1 MRVGTTAPVVAVA
14 AAAAAIANLPAASAV
29 PHQQSLY
36 NGYNGL
42 KGPSA
47 EFYDDS
53 IPARVT
59 HGVWSTL
66 TSLFGQSQSPVQVMK
81 SAPGVRMLD
90 SGFPTAD
97 IDSVAAPR
105 FVLYGDQ
112 DVASQSYGAPPYW
125 NITGFNVFN
134 LAFWTVKFGV
144 ADNAA
149 KYAAKSDCD
158 KKWFKSRY
166 AGAGMKLMVSVFG
179 ATDTPQSLGKDP
191 VQLGKTIAAFVKK
204 NGLDGVDVDYEEMD
218 LFAQGKSANWLISLT
233 KSLRAELPSPD
244 YIITH
249 APVAPWFQQAQ
260 YPEGYT
266 KIHAEVGDL
275 IDWYNVQFYN
285 QGSNC
290 YTTCDG
296 LIWNACNDFSLTS
309 LFEINKYSGVPL
321 DKLVVGKP
329 AIESDADNG
338 FMRPSVLGGC
348 LNMGVQNGWNGGAM
362 FWEYPHMTPHR
373 LSVITDAAGF
383 S

>member
-1 MRVGTTAPVVAVA
+1 MRTPSIAITVAG
-14 AAAAAIANLPAASAV
+14 AIAITPSVLAI

-42 KGPSA
+42 STPAA

-59 HGVWSTL
+59 STVWSTL
-66 TSLFGQSQSPVQVMK
+66 TSLFGQSHSPVQVIK
-81 SAPGVRMLD
+81 NAPGVKLLD

-112 DVASQSYGAPPYW
+112 DVAEQSYGAPPYW

-144 ADNAA
+144 ADNAQ
-149 KYAAKSDCD
+149 KFAAKSDAD

-179 ATDTPQSLGKDP
+179 ATDTPQSLGKNATA
-191 VQLGKTIAAFVKK
+191 LGKTIAAFVKK

-218 LFAQGKSANWLISLT
+218 LFGAGKSTPWLIELT
-233 KSLRAELPSPD
+233 RSLRKELPSPD

-249 APVAPWFQQAQ
+249 APVAPWFNTQM
-260 YPEGYT
+260 YPNGYT
-266 KIHAEVGDL
+266 TIHQQVGDL

-285 QGSNC
+285 QEN
-290 YTTCDG
+290 YNTCDE
-296 LIWNACNDFSLTS
+296 LIWNSGNNFPLTS

-329 AIESDADNG
+329 AWENDADDG
-338 FMRPSVLGGC
+338 FMRPSVEGAC
-348 LNMGVQNGWNGGAM
+348 LKIAVQNGWKGGAM

-373 LSVITDAAGF
+373 LSVITDAAGL

>member
-1 MRVGTTAPVVAVA
+1 MRVASSAPLVAV
-14 AAAAAIANLPAASAV
+14 AAAIANLHAACAI

-36 NGYNGL
+36 NGYNGFA
-42 KGPSA
+42 GPSP

-59 HGVWSTL
+59 HGVWSTF
-66 TSLFGQSQSPVQVMK
+66 TWMFGQSHNPVQVIK
-81 SAPGVRMLD
+81 SAPGVKLLD

-105 FVLYGDQ
+105 FVLYGDE
-112 DVASQSYGAPPYW
+112 DVASQSYGAPPYS

-149 KYAAKSDCD
+149 KWAAKSDSD

-179 ATDTPQSLGKDP
+179 ATDTPQSMGKDP

-204 NGLDGVDVDYEEMD
+204 HGLDGVDVDYEEMD
-218 LFAQGKSANWLISLT
+218 LFAQGKSAGWLIKLT
-233 KSLRAELPSPD
+233 RSLRQELPSPD

-249 APVAPWFQQAQ
+249 APVMPWWSVAQ
-260 YPEGYT
+260 YPQGYT
-266 KIHAEVGDL
+266 RIHQEVGDL
-275 IDWYNVQFYN
+275 IDWYNLQAYN
-285 QGSNC
+285 QGDSC
-290 YTTCDG
+290 YTTCNG
-296 LIWNACNDFSLTS
+296 LIWDSCDYFPQTS
-309 LFEINKYSGVPL
+309 LFEIHKHSGVPL
-321 DKLVVGKP
+321 EKLVIGKP
-329 AIESDADNG
+329 AVESDAANG

-348 LNMGVQNGWNGGAM
+348 LNIGVQNGWNAGAM
-362 FWEYPHMTPHR
+362 FWQYPHMTPHR
-373 LSVITDAAGF
+373 LSVITDAAGL

>member
-1 MRVGTTAPVVAVA
+1 MRANTPGVALAVA
-14 AAAAAIANLPAASAV
+14 AAAFANLGSVSAV
-29 PHQQSLY
+29 PHEQSLY

-42 KGPSA
+42 AGPAA

-53 IPARVT
+53 IPSRVT
-59 HGVWSTL
+59 HSVWSAL
-66 TSLFGQSQSPVQVMK
+66 TSLFGESHKTVQLIK
-81 SAPGVRMLD
+81 SAPGVKLLD

-97 IDSVAAPR
+97 TDSVSAPR

-112 DVASQSYGAPPYW
+112 DVASQSFGAPPYW

-144 ADNAA
+144 ADNAQ
-149 KYAAKSDCD
+149 KFAAKSDAD

-179 ATDTPQSLGKDP
+179 ATDTPQSMGKNATALGR
-191 VQLGKTIAAFVKK
+191 TIASFVKK
-204 NGLDGVDVDYEEMD
+204 NGLDGVDVDYEEME
-218 LFAQGKSANWLISLT
+218 LFAQGKSSEWLIELT
-233 KSLRAELPSPD
+233 RSLRNQLPSPD

-249 APVAPWFQQAQ
+249 APVAPWFNAQ
-260 YPEGYT
+260 MYPNGYAY
-266 KIHAEVGDL
+266 IHSQVGDL

-285 QGSNC
+285 QQN
-290 YTTCDG
+290 YNTCDQ
-296 LIWNACNDFSLTS
+296 LIWNAADNFPLTS
-309 LFEINKYSGVPL
+309 LFEINKYAGVPL

-329 AIESDADNG
+329 AWQSDADDG
-338 FMRPSVLGGC
+338 FMKPSVLGGC
-348 LNMGVQNGWNGGAM
+348 LNIAVQNGWKGGAM

-373 LSVITDAAGF
+373 LSVITDAAGL

>member
-1 MRVGTTAPVVAVA
+1 MRTPSIALTVAG
-14 AAAAAIANLPAASAV
+14 AIAITPSVLAI

-42 KGPSA
+42 STPAA

-59 HGVWSTL
+59 SSVWSSL
-66 TSLFGQSQSPVQVMK
+66 TSLFGQSHSPVQVIK
-81 SAPGVRMLD
+81 NAPGVKLLD

-112 DVASQSYGAPPYW
+112 DVAEQSYGAPPYW

-144 ADNAA
+144 ADNAQ
-149 KYAAKSDCD
+149 KFAAKSDAD

-179 ATDTPQSLGKDP
+179 ATDTPQSLGKNATT
-191 VQLGKTIAAFVKK
+191 LGKTIAAFVKK
-204 NGLDGVDVDYEEMD
+204 NGLDGVDVDYEEME
-218 LFAQGKSANWLISLT
+218 LFATGKSTPWLIELT
-233 KSLRAELPSPD
+233 KSLRKELPSPD

-249 APVAPWFQQAQ
+249 APVAPWFNTQM
-260 YPEGYT
+260 YPNGYT
-266 KIHAEVGDL
+266 QLHQQVGNL
-275 IDWYNVQFYN
+275 IDWYNIQFYN
-285 QGSNC
+285 QQN
-290 YTTCDG
+290 YNTCDE
-296 LIWNACNDFSLTS
+296 LIWNSGNNFPLTS

-329 AIESDADNG
+329 AWENDADDG
-338 FMRPSVLGGC
+338 FMKPTVEGAC
-348 LNMGVQNGWNGGAM
+348 LNVAVNNGWKGGLS

-373 LSVITDAAGF
+373 LSVITDAAGL

>member
-1 MRVGTTAPVVAVA
+1 MRVGISAPVVAVA
-14 AAAAAIANLPAASAV
+14 VAAAAIANLPGTTAV

-42 KGPSA
+42 KGPAA

-66 TSLFGQSQSPVQVMK
+66 TSLFGQSHNPVQVIK
-81 SAPGVRMLD
+81 TTPGVKMLD

-112 DVASQSYGAPPYW
+112 DVASQSYGAPPFW

-149 KYAAKSDCD
+149 KFAAKSACD

-166 AGAGMKLMVSVFG
+166 AGAGIKLMVSVFG

-191 VQLGKTIAAFVKK
+191 TALGKTIAQFVKD

-218 LFAQGKSANWLISLT
+218 LFGQGKSANWLIDLT

-244 YIITH
+244 YLITH
-249 APVAPWFQQAQ
+249 APVAPWFNAQ
-260 YPEGYT
+260 IYPEGYT
-266 KIHAEVGDL
+266 KIHQQVGDL
-275 IDWYNVQFYN
+275 IDFYNVQFYN
-285 QGSNC
+285 QGST
-290 YTTCDG
+290 YDTCDN
-296 LIWNACNDFSLTS
+296 LIWNAGDAFPLTS
-309 LFEINKYSGVPL
+309 VFEINKYSGVPL
-321 DKLVVGKP
+321 DKIVVGKP
-329 AIESDADNG
+329 AIASDASNG
-338 FMRPSVLGGC
+338 FVKPSVLGAC
-348 LNMGVQNGWNGGAM
+348 LNVGVQNGWNGGVM

-373 LSVITDAAGF
+373 LSVVTDAAKF
-383 S
+383 T

>member
-14 AAAAAIANLPAASAV
+14 AAAAAIANLPSASAV

-42 KGPSA
+42 KGPAA

-53 IPARVT
+53 IPSRVS
-59 HGVWSTL
+59 HSVWSTL
-66 TSLFGQSQSPVQVMK
+66 TSFFGQSDSSVQVMK
-81 SAPGVRMLD
+81 NAPGVRMLD

-112 DVASQSYGAPPYW
+112 DVPGQSYGAPPFW

-144 ADNAA
+144 ADNAQ
-149 KYAAKSDCD
+149 KFAAKSLAD

-191 VQLGKTIAAFVKK
+191 TCLGKTIAKFVKD
-204 NGLDGVDVDYEEMD
+204 NGLDGVDVDYEEME
-218 LFAQGKSANWLISLT
+218 LFGQGKSSDWLIALT

-249 APVAPWFQQAQ
+249 APVAPWFNTQMYPNGYAYIHQQ
-260 YPEGYT
+260 
-266 KIHAEVGDL
+266 VGNL

-285 QGSNC
+285 QEN
-290 YTTCDG
+290 YNTCNE
-296 LIWNACNDFSLTS
+296 LIWNAGNNFPLTS
-309 LFEINKYSGVPL
+309 LFEINKYANVPL

-329 AIESDADNG
+329 AWESDADDG
-338 FMRPSVLGGC
+338 FMRPSVEGAC
-348 LNMGVQNGWNGGAM
+348 LQIAVQNGWKAGVS

-373 LSVITDAAGF
+373 LGVITDAAGL

>member
-1 MRVGTTAPVVAVA
+1 MRIGSSAPVVVVA
-14 AAAAAIANLPAASAV
+14 ATAAAIANLPAASAV
-29 PHQQSLY
+29 PAQQNLY

-42 KGPSA
+42 AGPAA

-66 TSLFGQSQSPVQVMK
+66 TSLFGKSHDPVQVIK
-81 SAPGVRMLD
+81 SAPGVKVLD

-97 IDSVAAPR
+97 IDSVTAPR

-112 DVASQSYGAPPYW
+112 DVGSQSYGAPPYS

-149 KYAAKSDCD
+149 KFAAKSDSD

-191 VQLGKTIAAFVKK
+191 TALGKTIATFVKK

-218 LFAQGKSANWLISLT
+218 LFANGKSAGWLVNLT
-233 KSLRAELPSPD
+233 KSLRNELPSPD

-249 APVAPWFQQAQ
+249 APVAPWFNSQM

-266 KIHAEVGDL
+266 KIHAQVGDL

-285 QGSNC
+285 QG
-290 YTTCDG
+290 TTYSSCDN
-296 LIWNACNDFSLTS
+296 LIWNSGDDFPLTS
-309 LFEINKYSGVPL
+309 VFEINKYAKVPL
-321 DKLVVGKP
+321 DKIVVGKP

-338 FMRPSVLGGC
+338 FVKPSVLGAC
-348 LNMGVQNGWNGGAM
+348 LKVGVQNGWKGGAM

-373 LSVITDAAGF
+373 LSVITDAAGL

>member
-1 MRVGTTAPVVAVA
+1 MRVTSSAPALAVA
-14 AAAAAIANLPAASAV
+14 AAAAALSASAV

-42 KGPSA
+42 TGPSA

-59 HGVWSTL
+59 HTIWSSL
-66 TSLFGQSQSPVQVMK
+66 TSFFGQSHAPVQVIK
-81 SAPGVRMLD
+81 NAPGVKVLD

-97 IDSVAAPR
+97 VDSISAPR

-112 DVASQSYGAPPYW
+112 DVEGQSYGAPPYW

-218 LFAQGKSANWLISLT
+218 LFAQGRSANWLIALT

-249 APVAPWFQQAQ
+249 APVAPWFNSQM

-266 KIHAEVGDL
+266 KIHNHVGNL

-285 QGSNC
+285 QQN
-290 YTTCDG
+290 YDTCDE
-296 LIWNACNDFSLTS
+296 LIWNAGNNFPLTS
-309 LFEINKYSGVPL
+309 LFEINKYAGVPL

-329 AIESDADNG
+329 AWESDADNG
-338 FMRPSVLGGC
+338 FMKPSVLGGC
-348 LNMGVQNGWNGGAM
+348 LNIAVQNGWNGGAM

-373 LSVITDAAGF
+373 LSVITDAAGL

>member
-42 KGPSA
+42 KSPSA

-218 LFAQGKSANWLISLT
+218 LFA
-233 KSLRAELPSPD
+233 
-244 YIITH
+244 
-249 APVAPWFQQAQ
+249 
-260 YPEGYT
+260 
-266 KIHAEVGDL
+266 
-275 IDWYNVQFYN
+275 
-285 QGSNC
+285 
-290 YTTCDG
+290 
-296 LIWNACNDFSLTS
+296 
-309 LFEINKYSGVPL
+309 
-321 DKLVVGKP
+321 
-329 AIESDADNG
+329 
-338 FMRPSVLGGC
+338 
-348 LNMGVQNGWNGGAM
+348 
-362 FWEYPHMTPHR
+362 
-373 LSVITDAAGF
+373 
-383 S
+383 

>member
-1 MRVGTTAPVVAVA
+1 MRVGSSVAVV
-14 AAAAAIANLPAASAV
+14 AAAIASIPAASAV

-36 NGYNGL
+36 NSYNGL
-42 KGPSA
+42 AGPAA

-66 TSLFGQSQSPVQVMK
+66 TSLFGQSHNPAQIIK
-81 SAPGVRMLD
+81 SAPGVAILD
-90 SGFPTAD
+90 SGYPTAD
-97 IDSVAAPR
+97 ADSVAAPR

-149 KYAAKSDCD
+149 KFAAKSAAD

-179 ATDTPQSLGKDP
+179 ATDTPQSMGKDP
-191 VQLGKTIAAFVKK
+191 TQLGQTIAKFVKD
-204 NGLDGVDVDYEEMD
+204 NGLDGVDVDYEEME
-218 LFAQGKSANWLISLT
+218 LFGAGQSADWLIALT
-233 KSLRAELPSPD
+233 KSLRAQLPAP

-249 APVAPWFQQAQ
+249 APVAPWFNYDQ
-260 YPEGYT
+260 YPNGYK
-266 KIHAEVGDL
+266 KINDEVGNL

-285 QGSNC
+285 QQN
-290 YTTCDG
+290 YNTCDE
-296 LIWNACNDFSLTS
+296 LIWNAGSNFPLTS
-309 LFEINKYSGVPL
+309 LFEISKYAGVPL
-321 DKLVVGKP
+321 NKLVVGKP
-329 AIESDADNG
+329 AIQSDADDG

-348 LNMGVQNGWNGGAM
+348 LNTAVQNGWNGGAM

-373 LSVITDAAGF
+373 LSVITDAAGL

>member
-1 MRVGTTAPVVAVA
+1 MRVGSSAPVVVVA

-36 NGYNGL
+36 NSYNGL
-42 KGPSA
+42 AGPSA

-66 TSLFGQSQSPVQVMK
+66 TSLFGQSHNPVQVIK
-81 SAPGVRMLD
+81 SAPGVKILD

-149 KYAAKSDCD
+149 KWAAKSDGD

-179 ATDTPQSLGKDP
+179 ATDTPQSMGKDP
-191 VQLGKTIAAFVKK
+191 TQLGKTIAAFVKK
-204 NGLDGVDVDYEEMD
+204 HGLDGVDVDYEEMD
-218 LFAQGKSANWLISLT
+218 LFAQGKSADWLIKLT
-233 KSLRAELPSPD
+233 RSLRQELPSPD

-249 APVAPWFQQAQ
+249 APVAPWWNSKQ
-260 YPEGYT
+260 YPQGYT
-266 KIHAEVGDL
+266 LIHKEVGSL
-275 IDWYNVQFYN
+275 IDFYNFYN
-285 QGSNC
+285 QQN
-290 YTTCDG
+290 YNTCDE
-296 LIWNACNDFSLTS
+296 LIWNAGDNFPLTS
-309 LFEINKYSGVPL
+309 LFEINKYAGVPL

-329 AIESDADNG
+329 AVEGDADNG

-348 LNMGVQNGWNGGAM
+348 LNIAVQNGWKGGAM

-373 LSVITDAAGF
+373 LSVITDAAGL

>member
-1 MRVGTTAPVVAVA
+1 MRIASTAAVA
-14 AAAAAIANLPAASAV
+14 AAAGTLLAQIPSALAV

-42 KGPSA
+42 STPAA

-53 IPARVT
+53 IPARVQ
-59 HGVWSTL
+59 HSVWSSL
-66 TSLFGQSQSPVQVMK
+66 TSFFGQSHNPVQVIK
-81 SAPGVRMLD
+81 NAPGVKMLD

-97 IDSVAAPR
+97 IDSIAAPR
-105 FVLYGDQ
+105 FVLYGDE
-112 DVASQSYGAPPYW
+112 DVPGQSYGAPPYY
-125 NITGFNVFN
+125 NISGFNVFN

-149 KYAAKSDCD
+149 KFAAKSDAD

-191 VQLGKTIAAFVKK
+191 IELGRTIAAFVKK

-218 LFAQGKSANWLISLT
+218 LFAQGKSADWLIKLT
-233 KSLRAELPSPD
+233 KSLRKNLPSPD

-249 APVAPWFQQAQ
+249 APVAPWFNTAM
-260 YPEGYT
+260 YPQGYT
-266 KIHAEVGDL
+266 YIHQQVGNL
-275 IDWYNVQFYN
+275 IDWTYN
-285 QGSNC
+285 QQN
-290 YTTCDG
+290 YDTCDS
-296 LIWNACNDFSLTS
+296 LIWNSGDNFPLTS

-321 DKLVVGKP
+321 DKLVIGKP
-329 AIESDADNG
+329 AVAGDADNG
-338 FMRPSVLGGC
+338 FMKPSVLGGC
-348 LNMGVQNGWNGGAM
+348 LNIAVQNGWNAGAM
-362 FWEYPHMTPHR
+362 FWEYPHMTPNR
-373 LSVITDAAGF
+373 LSVITDAAGL